1 MAIGSSGNQY
11 KNAAIAGVLMA
22 YHIENC
28 ENGHDNDRDPI
39 KLKLHNINREINV
52 GFYSRNRTINKESS
66 MSVLG

>member
-1 MAIGSSGNQY
+1 MMAN
-11 KNAAIAGVLMA
+11 L
-22 YHIENC
+22 IENC
-28 ENGHDNDRDPI
+28 ENGHDHDRDPI